1 MDKVKTNSNVP
12 GVPGVPHAFRE
23 CEGSNSNPHQYVAPS
38 NEERQYILTITG
50 QRESIVREKD
60 RQEITGLGRT
70 TWWSLEKQGIAPKRI
85 VLGTRHVGWKM
96 SDLLWWIEQQQQV
109 VA

>member
-1 MDKVKTNSNVP
+1 MHKEKNNLQVP
-12 GVPGVPHAFRE
+12 QVPQVPHAFK
-23 CEGSNSNPHQYVAPS
+23 GSEDNPHKYVAPN

-70 TWWSLEKQGIAPKRI
+70 TWWTLERQGIAPKRI

-96 SDLLWWIEQQQQV
+96 SDLLWWIEQQQV